1 MSLIPS
7 ISVGS
12 DSLNFR
18 VNPTISAMRSEDHFH
33 VSASASSLAAS
44 DGLKGSSV
52 GALCRG
58 WEKTLFQGEIMKTDD
73 THATTTILRLTG
85 E

>member
-1 MSLIPS
+1 MFLIPS

-12 DSLNFR
+12 DSVNFR
-18 VNPTISAMRSEDHFH
+18 VNPTISAMQSQDHFH
-33 VSASASSLAAS
+33 VSVSASSLAAS

-52 GALCRG
+52 GALSQG
-58 WEKTLFQGEIMKTDD
+58 WEKTLFQGEIMKIDD

-85 E
+85 